1 MSETIHISGD
11 TFKVSYSGECSVGGW
26 KIADAPN
33 QHIAVVPQAVGTD
46 KIEDLMSKRYEPYE
60 WGYYYTRMN
69 KEYCIVLR
77 SDPVEDFI
85 KILNSM

>member
-11 TFKVSYSGECSVGGW
+11 DFEVSYSGECSAGGW
-26 KIADAPN
+26 KIANAPN
-33 QHIAVVPQAVGTD
+33 QHIAVVPQAVGMD
-46 KIEDLMSKRYEPYE
+46 KIEELMSENYEPYE

-69 KEYCIVLR
+69 KQYCIVLR
-77 SDPVEDFI
+77 NDPVEDFI

>member
-11 TFKVSYSGECSVGGW
+11 TFEVNHSGECSVGDW

-33 QHIAVVPQAVGTD
+33 QHIAVVPQAVGEE

-69 KEYCIVLR
+69 KQYCIVLR
-77 SDPVEDFI
+77 NDPVEDFI